1 MTKHFTAS
9 DVTLEGMTRKDR
21 ILQNFMVGLF
31 GTTAFV
37 TIAIFSLTWVNG
49 LTYDKATGSFEQTS
63 VIAIDTKIRE
73 VSVFINDEFI
83 AESLPVTVRNLT
95 SGKYE
100 IEIKRKNFQTFKRI
114 LNLKLGQVSLI
125 DEVVMVANKPLITA
139 LDGDYRMVDV
149 DSLGVGLSLVDGK
162 LYDGVAFITR
172 FHVSP
177 DKIYRL
183 NFTYLYVINNEIR
196 LYIPESNQ
204 DFLIAATSGQ
214 EVLIN
219 IKAFSW
225 SFAILDGDDKSLI
238 NVTETS
244 EGLADQGQ

>member
-1 MTKHFTAS
+1 MTKHFTTS
-9 DVTLEGMTRKDR
+9 DVTLESMTRKDR

-63 VIAIDTKIRE
+63 VIAIDTKIKN
-73 VSVFINDEFI
+73 VSVFINDRFI
-83 AESLPVTVRNLT
+83 SESLPVKERNLAP
-95 SGKYE
+95 GKYE
-100 IEIKRKNFQTFKRI
+100 IVIKRKNFQTFRRI
-114 LNLKLGQVSLI
+114 FDLTVGQVSI
-125 DEVVMVANKPLITA
+125 IEEVVMIANKPLITA
-139 LDGDYRMVDV
+139 LDDDYRLIDV
-149 DSLGVGLSLVDGK
+149 DSLSVGLSLIDGK
-162 LYDGVAFITR
+162 LYDGVDFITR
-172 FHVSP
+172 FHISP

-196 LYIPESNQ
+196 LYIPESHQ

-225 SFAILDGDDKSLI
+225 SFAILDGDDKTLI

-244 EGLADQGQ
+244 EGLADQDQ